1 MNLGFIGL
9 GIMGQPMAKNLLL
22 AKHRLF
28 CFSPRGTP
36 QTLLDLGATNCL
48 TYKEVAEKSEIIILM
63 VPDSPQVEQVLFSET
78 GLEKGLKKGKI
89 VVDMSTISPVA
100 TKDFALRIHALGAEY
115 LDAPVSGGELGAKSA
130 TLTIMVGGKQSVFDL
145 VLPIF
150 QLLGKNITLVGE
162 NGCGQIC
169 KMANQI
175 IVGLNIQAVGEAFVL
190 ASKAGAD
197 LKKVRTALMGG
208 FAASK
213 VLEVHG
219 ERMINHSFTPGF
231 KIDLHQKDLNI
242 VLQTAR
248 NLKVSLPNTAL
259 VQELFNACVAKYGG
273 EQDDSALVQIL
284 EDLANHKISG
294 H

>member
-100 TKDFALRIHALGAEY
+100 TKDFALRINYDLLLRARVTVGVRGKRLRGTGPITHHRGHAAQALG
-115 LDAPVSGGELGAKSA
+115 P
-130 TLTIMVGGKQSVFDL
+130 
-145 VLPIF
+145 
-150 QLLGKNITLVGE
+150 QLAAQRK
-162 NGCGQIC
+162 
-169 KMANQI
+169 ANEI
-175 IVGLNIQAVGEAFVL
+175 GPH
-190 ASKAGAD
+190 
-197 LKKVRTALMGG
+197 RT
-208 FAASK
+208 
-213 VLEVHG
+213 
-219 ERMINHSFTPGF
+219 
-231 KIDLHQKDLNI
+231 
-242 VLQTAR
+242 
-248 NLKVSLPNTAL
+248 
-259 VQELFNACVAKYGG
+259 
-273 EQDDSALVQIL
+273 
-284 EDLANHKISG
+284 
-294 H
+294 